1 MKKIISKIIKSWL
14 QRLRQSNRFLCDTC
28 KYDYRGACSNPNR
41 PNVKSCSDYKK
52 R

>member
-1 MKKIISKIIKSWL
+1 MKRIFSKIKSWL
-14 QRLRQSNRFLCDTC
+14 QKLKLDNKFLCDTC